1 MVGVARIQRA
11 SVVEVGGDGANV
23 IGATV
28 ERYIV
33 VGALV
38 VGAAVEGSRCV
49 CVWGGVL
56 RAKSIGI
63 WCGRRWSRNSQGY
76 FSTC

>member
-1 MVGVARIQRA
+1 M
-11 SVVEVGGDGANV
+11 VEVGGDGANV

-28 ERYIV
+28 ERYVV

-49 CVWGGVL
+49 CVGGV
-56 RAKSIGI
+56 
-63 WCGRRWSRNSQGY
+63 
-76 FSTC
+76 F